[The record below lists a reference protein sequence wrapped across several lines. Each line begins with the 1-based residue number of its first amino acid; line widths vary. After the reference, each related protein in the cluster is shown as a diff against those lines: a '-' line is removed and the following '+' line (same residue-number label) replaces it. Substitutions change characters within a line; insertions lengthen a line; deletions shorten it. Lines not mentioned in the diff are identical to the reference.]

1 MNLKIIPRLNTT
13 KCQQEKRNHPS
24 FSANLVIKSNF
35 HINKANISAQDG
47 VKTLTDAAAKYCGE
61 SDYFRL
67 FEEFGSKIEEGL
79 VSKIGYL
86 PCGKTKG
93 MKMTSS
99 PILGENGTDS
109 VIKFMQDQH
118 NEYLKYNK

>member
-1 MNLKIIPRLNTT
+1 MNLKIMPRLNTT
-13 KCQQEKRNHPS
+13 KHQQEKRNNPS

-35 HINKANISAQDG
+35 NMTKANISIQDG
-47 VKTLTDAAAKYCGE
+47 MKTLTDAAANYCGE

-67 FEEFGSKIEEGL
+67 FEEYGSKIEEGL

-93 MKMTSS
+93 MKMISR

-118 NEYLKYNK
+118 NEYVKYNK